1 MAFTFRHTTPPSCY
15 DMDPAMARALVPKH
29 WEDWPVALLW
39 AANFPLNS
47 LTLLQGL
54 LDRSLV
60 VSGTVMS

>member
-1 MAFTFRHTTPPSCY
+1 MG
-15 DMDPAMARALVPKH
+15 PAMARALVPKH

-60 VSGTVMS
+60 MSRAIMG